1 MEIHWIPQ
9 DTPGSLGVSRRPPGG
24 EAMEAVLV
32 ANLGYVDR
40 VVTLLEPEEVERL
53 DIVREAE
60 VCKAHGVAFDNLPV
74 PDHDIPADVAAFD
87 RLVKKLR
94 KQLLAGE
101 RMVIH
106 CNAGLGRAPTLA
118 CCLLVAGGLH
128 PDEAVLRVGAARGRT
143 VPEMDSQYAF
153 IHAFAERQAASAA
166 RRSKSRKTSSV
177 SPRRLSS

>member
-40 VVTLLEPEEVERL
+40 VVTLLEADEAERL
-53 DIVREAE
+53 EIADEAR

-74 PDHDIPADVAAFD
+74 PDHDIPPDVAAFD
-87 RLVKKLR
+87 RLVKRLR
-94 KQLLAGE
+94 KRLEAGE

-153 IHAFAERQAASAA
+153 IHAFAERQAATASR
-166 RRSKSRKTSSV
+166 RRSKSR
-177 SPRRLSS
+177 